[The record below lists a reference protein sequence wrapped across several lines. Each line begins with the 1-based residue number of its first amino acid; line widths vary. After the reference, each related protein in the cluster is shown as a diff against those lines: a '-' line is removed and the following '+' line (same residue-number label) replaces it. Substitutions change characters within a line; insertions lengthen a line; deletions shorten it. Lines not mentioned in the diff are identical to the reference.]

1 MSHISRTNHFLFT
14 NWKQSLAQRV
24 CLLLQ
29 GEKKQLALIP
39 IVCLHQ
45 STCVCWPSNMM
56 SLLIPCSPL
65 TGSRGEP
72 FPHSRDFLSCCIVE
86 YVHFILED
94 QLDFFK
100 VFLQLFIFSN
110 SFSSSL
116 HSCLPVPPSWCFL
129 RCFVITPL
137 VGSSSAVF
145 VSLLREYLWWFPLIC
160 RGIHWTGCSKPF
172 DQASDSTNRYWRCM
186 LRSAH

>member
-1 MSHISRTNHFLFT
+1 MFLHDWNWMVLPSVHDFFKFRSTISLFRSIIFLQPHCRLLCSLNGQNCTAAFLFFIFLGC
-14 NWKQSLAQRV
+14 SLCSCTSVKTTPEKSGMTWVILAGQIISFLQTGSRV
-24 CLLLQ
+24 SLKGSAFCYR
-29 GEKKQLALIP
+29 GKKKQLALIP

-100 VFLQLFIFSN
+100 VFLQLFIF
-110 SFSSSL
+110 F
-116 HSCLPVPPSWCFL
+116 
-129 RCFVITPL
+129 
-137 VGSSSAVF
+137 
-145 VSLLREYLWWFPLIC
+145 
-160 RGIHWTGCSKPF
+160 
-172 DQASDSTNRYWRCM
+172 
-186 LRSAH
+186 

>member
-1 MSHISRTNHFLFT
+1 MFLHDWNWMVLPSVHYFFFKFRSTISLFHRIIFL
-14 NWKQSLAQRV
+14 QPRCRLLCSLNGNCQNCTAVFFFFLGCSLCSCTSVKTIPEKGGMTWVILAGQIISFLQTESRV
-24 CLLLQ
+24 LLK
-29 GEKKQLALIP
+29 GSAFCYREEKKKQLALIP

-100 VFLQLFIFSN
+100 VFLQLFIF
-110 SFSSSL
+110 F
-116 HSCLPVPPSWCFL
+116 
-129 RCFVITPL
+129 
-137 VGSSSAVF
+137 
-145 VSLLREYLWWFPLIC
+145 
-160 RGIHWTGCSKPF
+160 
-172 DQASDSTNRYWRCM
+172 
-186 LRSAH
+186 